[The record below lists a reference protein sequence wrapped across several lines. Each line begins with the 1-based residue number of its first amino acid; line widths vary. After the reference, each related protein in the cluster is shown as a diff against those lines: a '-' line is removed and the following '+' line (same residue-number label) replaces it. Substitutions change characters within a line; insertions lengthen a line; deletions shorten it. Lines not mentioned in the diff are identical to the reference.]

1 MTPCASATEGR
12 ERCPEGR
19 AKHAH
24 ATQAQVTSRVPVTA
38 GLTRLLADGGFDVAA
53 AVPDAGQLLGAVA
66 EHQPDLAIID
76 VRMPPTHT
84 DEGIRAALVIGRQ
97 FPDVA
102 VLVLSQYVEESYATD
117 LLSVRT
123 TSVGYLLKDRVA
135 QVTDFPRRGAPGSGW
150 RHSLDPEVVAQL
162 LVCRRADP
170 IDRLTPRELD
180 VLRLMAE
187 GRSNNGIV
195 EALKVSSSAVEEYV
209 TNIFAKPDLPPTDTD
224 HRRVL
229 ADLKFLG
236 G

>member
-1 MTPCASATEGR
+1 MRIVIAEDSVLLR
-12 ERCPEGR
+12 
-19 AKHAH
+19 
-24 ATQAQVTSRVPVTA
+24 A
-38 GLTRLLADGGFDVAA
+38 GLTRLLADGGVDVAA
-53 AVPDAGQLLGAVA
+53 AVPDAGQLLRAVA

-84 DEGIRAALVIGRQ
+84 DEGIRAALVIERQ
-97 FPDVA
+97 YPDVA

-135 QVTDFPRRGAPGSGW
+135 QVTDFLDAVRRVAAGGTA
-150 RHSLDPEVVAQL
+150 LDPEVVAQL
-162 LVCRRADP
+162 LVRRRADP
-170 IDRLTPRELD
+170 LDRLTPRELD

-195 EALKVSSSAVEEYV
+195 EALKVSSSAVEKYV
-209 TNIFAKPDLPPTDTD
+209 TNIFAKLDLPPTDTD

-229 ADLKFLG
+229 AVLKFLG